1 MWRDRDGGKGRR
13 EGKRSHKVLCK
24 FWGPILLYMFIMIH
38 SQWGKQAILFSL
50 FFQAQRI
57 ECFLYLNL
65 EMNASQLHAVN
76 PFPGKYMA
84 ISRRKAFILLNEFTS
99 SLQHRNQWVAQQRL
113 KRQCFSE
120 QEPYYLCLPVSTN
133 KTFQYMSDIRIWKF

>member
-1 MWRDRDGGKGRR
+1 
-13 EGKRSHKVLCK
+13 
-24 FWGPILLYMFIMIH
+24 
-38 SQWGKQAILFSL
+38 
-50 FFQAQRI
+50 
-57 ECFLYLNL
+57 
-65 EMNASQLHAVN
+65 MNASQLHAVN

-99 SLQHRNQWVAQQRL
+99 SLQHQNQWVAQQRL

-133 KTFQYMSDIRIWKF
+133 KTFEYMSDIRIWKFKKIKDVFKEDNAIIKLLLGVPNQSVPIWATEVLDE